1 MSSMKVILKEDVP
14 SLGTTGD
21 IVRVKGGYARNY
33 LIPQKKA
40 LLADSRNVKAVEHVK
55 LLAEHALEKMKKSA
69 EEVGDRLKQTTLT
82 VVQKA
87 GEDDKLFGSVT
98 SMDVEHALKAEG
110 FDVDRKKIHL
120 EKPLKQLGE
129 FIIPVKLHRDVTVN
143 VTLRVVKE

>member
-1 MSSMKVILKEDVP
+1 MSTMNVILKEDVP
-14 SLGTTGD
+14 NLGSTGD
-21 IVRVKGGYARNY
+21 VVKVRGGYARNY
-33 LIPQKKA
+33 LIPQQKA
-40 LLADSRNVKAVEHVK
+40 LLADSRNVKAVEHAK

-69 EEVGDRLKQTTLT
+69 EELGERLKQATLT

-120 EKPLKQLGE
+120 DKPLKQLGE

-143 VTLRVVKE
+143 VTLKVVKE

>member
-1 MSSMKVILKEDVP
+1 MSTMNVILKKDVP
-14 SLGTTGD
+14 HLGSTGD

-33 LIPQKKA
+33 LIPQQKA
-40 LLADSRNVKAVEHVK
+40 LLADSRNVKAVEHAK

-69 EEVGDRLKQTTLT
+69 EELGEKLKQLTLT

-110 FDVDRKKIHL
+110 FDIDRKRIHL
-120 EKPLKQLGE
+120 EKPLKQLGD
-129 FIIPVKLHRDVTVN
+129 FIIPVKLHRDVTIN
-143 VTLRVVKE
+143 VTLKVVKE